1 MNDDIH
7 ELVNQV
13 MQESQ
18 QDRRR
23 KMIEDYISG
32 CQKSIQLNARGV
44 LPIEATG
51 ISDVQVRQEVQSWT
65 SINAS
70 EVAYKL
76 KEALGIILR
85 QELLG
90 EK

>member
-1 MNDDIH
+1 MADNIHDI
-7 ELVNQV
+7 VNQV
-13 MQESQ
+13 IQESQ
-18 QDRRR
+18 QYRRR
-23 KMIEDYISG
+23 KMIEDYINA

-44 LPIEATG
+44 FKTEING
-51 ISDVQVRQEVQSWT
+51 IADMQVAQEMQEWASL
-65 SINAS
+65 NAS

-90 EK
+90 N

>member
-1 MNDDIH
+1 MSDDIH
-7 ELVNQV
+7 NIVNQV
-13 MQESQ
+13 MQESHN
-18 QDRRR
+18 DRRR

-32 CQKSIQLNARGV
+32 CQKSIQLNARCV
-44 LPIEATG
+44 FSTEVHG
-51 ISDVQVRQEVQSWT
+51 ISDTQVQQEVKAWASV
-65 SINAS
+65 NAS

-90 EK
+90 N